1 MKYLTKFRPS
11 TLFRVLKKKAFSFQF
26 VRYFVSRITGDNYYD
41 KKYMEQFRRYATPLL
56 GETRQSPDLKSHE
69 IGAWTY
75 GRPDCRY
82 QSFGNTKLKI
92 GKFCSI
98 APDVRIFLAGEHP
111 TTTVSTYPFNYMFND
126 GDKLPRNNGS
136 KGDIVIG
143 NDVWIGDGVL
153 ILSGVTIGDGAVIAA
168 RAVVTR
174 DVVPYSIVGGVPAKI
189 IKMRFNQLTIQELLK
204 IACWDWPIEKIND
217 EIALLSSENLNDFIL
232 KHSCT

>member
-26 VRYFVSRITGDNYYD
+26 VRCFVSRITGDNYYD

-75 GRPDCRY
+75 GSPICRY
-82 QSFGNTKLKI
+82 QSFANAKLKI

-126 GDKLPRNNGS
+126 GSKLPRNNGS
-136 KGDIVIG
+136 KGDVVIG
-143 NDVWIGDGVL
+143 NDVWIGDGAL

-174 DVVPYSIVGGVPAKI
+174 NVEPYSIVGGIPAKV
-189 IKMRFNQLTIQELLK
+189 IKMRFDQLTIERLLK
-204 IACWDWPIEKIND
+204 VAWWDWSTEKINA
-217 EIALLSSENLNDFIL
+217 EMALLSSENLHEFL
-232 KHSCT
+232 FKHCNS